1 MSAEAQKTA
10 LTTASKTYLI
20 VSSCPQVSLI
30 TSLKTSLHNLLN
42 ITADSYFSTFWESR
56 CCSYV
61 CLSHH
66 LWPRTQHHL
75 RLNWYNVPFV
85 CGSLNNVTFISCV
98 TFGVAAMQQRTE
110 GALSLQ
116 EALIIPLR
124 DNNCI
129 YRLRCSFSEG
139 LFIKYHAGLENQFR
153 VSQINLQPSS
163 HLFPWGNRQ
172 QKHLTN
178 VENAAELIYF
188 SISSISNEEC

>member
-1 MSAEAQKTA
+1 MAK
-10 LTTASKTYLI
+10 YY
-20 VSSCPQVSLI
+20 CW
-30 TSLKTSLHNLLN
+30 
-42 ITADSYFSTFWESR
+42 YFTTFWES
-56 CCSYV
+56 CCCLCV
-61 CLSHH
+61 CLSCH
-66 LWPRTQHHL
+66 LWPVAQRHL
-75 RLNWYNVPFV
+75 KLKWHDVLFV

-98 TFGVAAMQQRTE
+98 TFGAAATQQRTK

-116 EALIIPLR
+116 EALIIPRR

-163 HLFPWGNRQ
+163 HLFPWDSRQ

-178 VENAAELIYF
+178 VENTGELIYF